1 MAADPLDLSL
11 DQATKQ
17 MQFPDDTESFWQQ
30 PPPEDEDL
38 KRLVGG
44 RLHIY
49 HCQEL
54 LGRGGMGWVYLARH
68 IDLDRVCALK
78 VLSPK
83 LAEQSERYRSMF
95 RDEGRTAAALVHPNI
110 VTTHA
115 IGEADSLHF
124 LELEYIA
131 GRSLRQALADGPF
144 SPQRALIITV
154 QLASGLALAHRQGIL
169 HRDLKPE
176 NVMLTPRGV
185 PKIADFGLAKF
196 INRSSPSG
204 EPLMGTPLYMA
215 PELFSGESPSKQS
228 DVYALGVCLY
238 RMLAGELP
246 YKARTMQ
253 ELLHMT
259 VHGPVPSIRATRP
272 DVPLEVAE
280 CLDSLMDRSP
290 ANRPASALEAFELLD
305 AIAGHIRDLE
315 LLMHEALDDLPQI
328 TWHGAKEHF
337 TLDVQLAGGRR
348 QKVYIEPATLRDQ
361 KLLSIFS
368 HCAPSEARYHE
379 RALRLNS
386 EIKHGALAIRDV
398 EGVPSYVMLNTY
410 PRATVDPL
418 EIRRSVQEVAHHA
431 DNLEREITGRDVN

>member
-1 MAADPLDLSL
+1 MNPVELALNQP
-11 DQATKQ
+11 TKA
-17 MQFPDDTESFWQQ
+17 MPFPDDTESFWQK
-30 PPPEDEDL
+30 PLPEDEDL

-44 RLHIY
+44 TLHIY

-68 IDLDRVCALK
+68 LDLDRVCALK

-83 LAEQSERYRSMF
+83 LAEQSESYRTMF

-115 IGEADSLHF
+115 IGESDSLHF

-131 GRSLRQALADGPF
+131 GRSLRQALAEGPF
-144 SPQRALIITV
+144 SPQRALIVAV
-154 QLASGLALAHRQGIL
+154 QLASGLALAHRLGIL

-176 NVMLTPRGV
+176 NVLMTPRGV
-185 PKIADFGLAKF
+185 PKIADFGLARF
-196 INRSSPSG
+196 VDRASTSG

-215 PELFSGESPSKQS
+215 PELFSGERHSKQS
-228 DVYALGVCLY
+228 DVYALGVCLF

-253 ELLHMT
+253 ELVQMT
-259 VHGPVPSIRATRP
+259 VHGPTPSIRLIRP

-280 CLDSLMDRSP
+280 CLDAMLSRSP

-305 AIAGHIRDLE
+305 AIAGHIRDLR
-315 LLMHEALDDLPQI
+315 LLMHEALDDLPQVA
-328 TWHGAKEHF
+328 WKGDKEHF
-337 TLDVQLAGGRR
+337 TVDVQLPRGRR
-348 QKVYIEPATLRDQ
+348 QIVYIEPATRDDQ
-361 KLLSIFS
+361 TLLSIFS
-368 HCAPSEARYHE
+368 HCAPSAGNYHE

-386 EIKHGALAIRDV
+386 EMKHGAIAIRDID
-398 EGVPSYVMLNTY
+398 GVPSYVMINTY
-410 PRATVDPL
+410 PRSTVDPL
-418 EIRRSVQEVAHHA
+418 EIRRSVQEVAQQA
-431 DNLEREITGRDVN
+431 DDLEHEITGRDVN